1 MRDPTNRIARLICMM
16 GAVILIPAVCRGQ
29 TGKPMQPPPES
40 QVLRLSLKEA
50 IEIAL
55 APDGNS
61 RVQLAMETVN
71 VAKSR
76 SAQSLASLL
85 PNLEASVGQQS
96 QTRNLAALGIRFNA
110 PFPGFQFPTFVGPF
124 NTFDARATLSQS
136 IFDFSSIR
144 RFQASRVGVQ
154 QAKAEDESTRDL
166 TRDQVARAYLAALRA
181 EAQRETAKA
190 NVTLAEALLKL
201 AENQKS
207 AGTGTGIEVTR
218 ARVQLANESQRLLVA
233 QNARNKA
240 HLQLLRAMGLRL
252 EVRLDLGDPLTYSP
266 VTITSLEQ
274 ALKTAL
280 ESRAD
285 WKAQEK
291 REQGQRLNYSATKM
305 ERLPSVAGL
314 ADYGSIGSSINNA
327 IPTRTYGFAV
337 RVPVFDGGRRDARR
351 AESFSQLRQESI
363 RTHDLREQIELEVR
377 VALDNL
383 QSAEDQVKAAEEGLR
398 LSEEELAQA
407 QRRYQAGVSNGLEV
421 TDAQTRLERA
431 RENQI
436 AALFNHN
443 LARIELSTATGT
455 IRKMVE

>member
-1 MRDPTNRIARLICMM
+1 MNPIAKLICIF
-16 GAVILIPAVCRGQ
+16 ILIPAVCHGQ

-40 QVLRLSLKEA
+40 QGLRLSLKKA
-50 IEIAL
+50 VEIAL
-55 APDGNS
+55 APEGNT
-61 RVQLAMETVN
+61 RVQLALESVN

-85 PNLEASVGQQS
+85 PDLEASVGQQN
-96 QTRNLAALGIRFNA
+96 QTRNLAALGIRFSS

-144 RFQASRVGVQ
+144 RFQASRAGVQ
-154 QAKAEDESTRDL
+154 QAKAENENTRDL

-181 EAQRETAKA
+181 EAQWETAKS
-190 NVTLAEALLKL
+190 NVTLAEALLRL

-218 ARVQLANESQRLLVA
+218 ARVQLANENQRLLVA
-233 QNARNKA
+233 QNGRNKS
-240 HLQLLRAMGLRL
+240 HLQLLRAIGLRL
-252 EVRLDLGDPLTYSP
+252 EVRLELSDPLTYSP
-266 VTITSLEQ
+266 VNITSVEQ
-274 ALKTAL
+274 AVKTAL

-291 REQGQRLNYSATKM
+291 REQGQRLNYSAAKM

-337 RVPVFDGGRRDARR
+337 RFPVFDGGRRDARR
-351 AESFSQLRQESI
+351 AESFSQLRQENI

-421 TDAQTRLERA
+421 TDGQTRLERA
-431 RENQI
+431 RDNQI
-436 AALFNHN
+436 AALFNHS